1 MKLKLPRFDK
11 AAKPTPALQ
20 TAAPA
25 HPEDVMR
32 MERKNDPALGVRH
45 EHDWRVQELLPR
57 LQSAHDSM
65 RWDVS
70 KSRILS
76 VRSCAI
82 CNSYERE
89 SVVDCAVIECHDHK
103 ICERPYR

>member
-1 MKLKLPRFDK
+1 M
-11 AAKPTPALQ
+11 T
-20 TAAPA
+20 TTNV
-25 HPEDVMR
+25 EDDR
-32 MERKNDPALGVRH
+32 SLGVRH
-45 EHDWRVQELLPR
+45 EHAWIELTARPR

-76 VRSCAI
+76 VKTCKI
-82 CNSYERE
+82 CDAFQRE
-89 SVVDCAVIECHDHK
+89 SVQECKIQDCQAHP

>member
-1 MKLKLPRFDK
+1 MREDDGGTIGIVHVHQWQ
-11 AAKPTPALQ
+11 AVTARPA
-20 TAAPA
+20 
-25 HPEDVMR
+25 
-32 MERKNDPALGVRH
+32 
-45 EHDWRVQELLPR
+45 

-76 VRSCAI
+76 VDACTI
-82 CNSYERE
+82 CGELQRE
-89 SVVDCAVIECHDHK
+89 SVRECVTADCRDHS